1 MLSIIVALGK
11 NNVIGK
17 NNSIPW
23 HIPEDLK
30 RFKELTMGKKI
41 IMGRKTFQSLPFILP
56 DRKHL
61 ILSTDK
67 NFKVIH
73 NDVEIFNNLDEVI
86 DKFKDSEEEVF
97 IIGGGEIYK
106 KTIGVVEK
114 FYITEIHEEF
124 HGDSFFPNIDFSKYR
139 IINESPTYTSGEL
152 TYNFID
158 YSIH

>member
-1 MLSIIVALGK
+1 MLSIIVAFGK

-41 IMGRKTFQSLPFILP
+41 IMGRKTFESLPFILP
-56 DRKHL
+56 GRKHL

-73 NDVEIFNNLDEVI
+73 KDVEIFNNLDEVI
-86 DKFKDSEEEVF
+86 NKFKNGSEEVF

-106 KTIGVVEK
+106 KTFKYVEK
-114 FYITEIHEEF
+114 FYITKVHEEF
-124 HGDSFFPNIDFSKYR
+124 DGDSFFPKIDFSKYK
-139 IINESPTYTSGEL
+139 IVNKSPLCKSKNL
-152 TYNFID
+152 TYSFID
-158 YSIH
+158 YSL

>member
-1 MLSIIVALGK
+1 MLSIIVAFGK

-41 IMGRKTFQSLPFILP
+41 IMGRKTFESLPFILP
-56 DRKHL
+56 GRKHL

-67 NFKVIH
+67 KFKVIH
-73 NDVEIFNNLDEVI
+73 NNVEVFNNLDQLI
-86 DKFKDSEEEVF
+86 NKFKNSSEEVF

-106 KTIGVVEK
+106 KTLNDVQK
-114 FYITEIHEEF
+114 FYITRVHEEF
-124 HGDSFFPNIDFSKYR
+124 DGDSFFPKIDFSKYKVLSQ
-139 IINESPTYTSGEL
+139 SPLYKSGNI

-158 YSIH
+158 YSL